1 MSEFIKALDN
11 VAMTTKERNLLR
23 ELHFKER
30 GEHGQKLYN
39 AGFAYGQRVGD
50 FNAHEAR
57 KEIKGELL
65 HMISESVLGKHFH
78 AALVAEIDR
87 THDCDC

>member
-30 GEHGQKLYN
+30 GEHGQKRYN
-39 AGFAYGQRVGD
+39 AGFEYGQRVGD
-50 FNAHEAR
+50 FNAHEVR

>member
-1 MSEFIKALDN
+1 MSEFITALDN
-11 VAMTTKERNLLR
+11 VALTTKKRNLLR
-23 ELHFKER
+23 ELHFKDR
-30 GEHGQKLYN
+30 GEHGQARYN
-39 AGFAYGQRVGD
+39 AGFEYGQRVGS
-50 FNAHEAR
+50 FNAHEER
-57 KEIKGELL
+57 LKIKGELL